1 MKLSNSLISILH
13 RSTSSKNN
21 EIFFKSIRSS
31 NLGKSSLVMLNPKI
45 FELLSA
51 FNPIFIAFENKF
63 NLLVIF
69 FPRFSPNLFL
79 KKFSNRVK
87 YILLVS
93 SLRSFIS
100 YSDR

>member
-79 KKFSNRVK
+79 NP
-87 YILLVS
+87 
-93 SLRSFIS
+93 
-100 YSDR
+100 

>member
-13 RSTSSKNN
+13 RSTSSKNS

-69 FPRFSPNLFL
+69 FQNLFL
-79 KKFSNRVK
+79 KKFSNKAK

-93 SLRSFIS
+93 SVRSFIS
-100 YSDR
+100 YRDR

>member
-51 FNPIFIAFENKF
+51 FNPIFIVFENKF
-63 NLLVIF
+63 NCFRLK
-69 FPRFSPNLFL
+69 NMMTLFL
-79 KKFSNRVK
+79 QIYF
-87 YILLVS
+87 
-93 SLRSFIS
+93 
-100 YSDR
+100 